1 MRYYLDTNLLVFML
15 SGNLDDIEPKVVNIL
30 YDFSNILY
38 TSSIAANELILLY
51 KIGKIELI
59 NCKSAQDVLSRIEK
73 SGIKILYYNQYH
85 LLKYSSLELVAG
97 HKDMNDHAII
107 AQAISD
113 KIPLISSDRCF
124 ENYKSQG
131 LDFIYN
137 KR

>member
-1 MRYYLDTNLLVFML
+1 MRYYLDTNLLVFNL
-15 SGNLDDIEPKVVNIL
+15 SNDYDEINYKVASIIRDYSIIL
-30 YDFSNILY
+30 YV
-38 TSSIAANELILLY
+38 SSVAVKELILLFR
-51 KIGKIELI
+51 IGKLKSRRHKSERDLLEELKKSSIEVVFF
-59 NCKSAQDVLSRIEK
+59 NEHHFHK
-73 SGIKILYYNQYH
+73 YTH
-85 LLKYSSLELVAG
+85 LQIADG

-124 ENYKSQG
+124 ENYRSQG

>member
-1 MRYYLDTNLLVFML
+1 ML
-15 SGNLDDIEPKVVNIL
+15 SGSKDDIETKVTNIL
-30 YDFSNILY
+30 YNFSNILY
-38 TSSIAANELILLY
+38 VSSITANELIFLH
-51 KIGKIELI
+51 KVGKIKLK
-59 NCKSAQDVLSRIEK
+59 NCKSAQDVLSKIEK
-73 SGIKILYYNQYH
+73 SDIKIIHYNQYH
-85 LLKYSSLELVAG
+85 LAKYSSLELVSG

-124 ENYKSQG
+124 EKYTSQG